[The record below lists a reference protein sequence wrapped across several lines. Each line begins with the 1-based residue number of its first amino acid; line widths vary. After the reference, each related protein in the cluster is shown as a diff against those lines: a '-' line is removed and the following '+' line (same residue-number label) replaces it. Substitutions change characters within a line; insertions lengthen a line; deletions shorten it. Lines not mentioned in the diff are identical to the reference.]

1 MKYLVIVESPAKR
14 EKIQSYLNAI
24 GNGDSFVVLA
34 SMGHIR
40 KFSNGLK
47 SIDMTDYSAK
57 YTVDSAKKKTVS
69 ELQTAKKKVDGVI
82 LATDPDREGEAIA
95 FHLADVLG
103 MATADCLRMTFNE
116 ITPAAIKRA
125 YAGIGKLNEH
135 MYAAQE
141 ARAILDLLI
150 GYEIS
155 PVLWRY
161 IQPRLSAGR
170 CQSPA
175 LRLIHDRE
183 VEIESFKTA
192 SYYQCYAVFP
202 SLPAVRA
209 AYDGNQANVGD
220 SQSTSAEP
228 KKKKKA
234 STSTSKMNPPLE
246 SEDDIRHHLPFMAT
260 ATYVLEHVST
270 KDTKSNPSPPYITST
285 IQQDASSKL
294 GQNPK
299 NTMRVLQTLYEKG
312 LITYMRTDS
321 TAISA
326 SCHQDIKAYIDEK
339 HSGLYERRDYK
350 RRVANAQEAH
360 ECIRPV
366 KISTTTISSAF
377 SPLEKKLYEMIWTRT
392 VASQM
397 VASKEE
403 QIGVQWK
410 SSDYSFSATF
420 TRILAPGYKILY
432 QSRLDDDTAT
442 INKVMSLLKSKGAH
456 TENPQEVGAEQ
467 KYTRPASRYTEA
479 SLIRELEERGIG
491 RPSTFASI
499 VSTLLERNYVHKD
512 ETSKET
518 YTAKTFVVSS
528 STSSASKKSPP
539 QIAESSKEI
548 TLESDRNKLSI
559 TPIGKSVCE
568 FLTKHFHKT
577 IQDLDFTKG
586 IEENLDEISRGETT
600 KARVIRS
607 VYSDFHPIVE
617 KLLEE
622 KKQTRITSTNL
633 SDDQKDSRSIIEQ
646 RPDKFTLIGKHTESK
661 NPLYLH
667 YGRYGPCIAE
677 LEESGSLKYYAIPP
691 EKKNSKLTMED
702 AVMITKFP
710 RTIGKT
716 DDGTKVLVKAGPYG
730 FYIEFGS
737 TRVPF
742 AKMEGKIDP
751 LTVTFEELAQYI
763 NSGNAGTTVLKEYKD
778 GVRIVKRN
786 DHIYIQKSGKEARW
800 DGAEDAVGAVLK
812 KTWLELLEANGSAM
826 GKGRRFYKGGATKK
840 TGSTTK
846 ATKPK

>member
-24 GNGDSFVVLA
+24 GNGDSFIVLA

-40 KFSNGLK
+40 KFANGLK
-47 SIDMTDYSAK
+47 SIDMTDYTARYS
-57 YTVDSAKKKTVS
+57 VDSAKRKAVT
-69 ELQTAKKKVDGVI
+69 ELQTATKKADSVI

-103 MATADCLRMTFNE
+103 IKTEDCLRMTFNE
-116 ITPAAIKRA
+116 ITQTAIKRA
-125 YAGIGKLNEH
+125 FSNIGKLNTNL
-135 MYAAQE
+135 YSAQE

-175 LRLIHDRE
+175 LRLIYDRE
-183 VEIESFKTA
+183 IEIESFKTA
-192 SYYQCYAVFP
+192 AYYQCYGVFP
-202 SLPAVRA
+202 TLPNTRA
-209 AYDGNQANVGD
+209 TYDGNRPV
-220 SQSTSAEP
+220 EP
-228 KKKKKA
+228 TTDTKKKKKA
-234 STSTSKMNPPLE
+234 STSSSTMNPALE
-246 SEDDIRHHLPFMAT
+246 SEDDIRHHLPLMMNT
-260 ATYVLEHVST
+260 SYKLEHVSS
-270 KDTKSNPSPPYITST
+270 KDTQSHPSAPYITST

-294 GQNPK
+294 GQNPR
-299 NTMRVLQTLYEKG
+299 NTMRILQTLYEKG

-321 TAISA
+321 TVISE
-326 SCHQDIKAYIDEK
+326 SCHREIKEYIHEK
-339 HSGLYERRDYK
+339 HDGLYERRDYK

-366 KISTTTISSAF
+366 KISTRSLSASF
-377 SPLEKKLYEMIWTRT
+377 APIEKKIYEMIWTRT

-397 VASKEE
+397 KSSKEE

-410 SSDYSFSATF
+410 SSNYSFSAVF
-420 TRILAPGYKILY
+420 TRILFPGYKVLY
-432 QSRLDDDTAT
+432 ESRMEDDSET
-442 INKVMSLLKSKGAH
+442 INKLMALLKSSSISESPLEIG
-456 TENPQEVGAEQ
+456 VEQ

-499 VSTLLERNYVHKD
+499 VSTLLERHYVHKD

-518 YTAKTFVVSS
+518 HTAKTFQLL
-528 STSSASKKSPP
+528 KKST
-539 QIAESSKEI
+539 QIAETSKEV

-577 IQDLDFTKG
+577 VQDYDFTKN
-586 IEENLDEISRGETT
+586 IEENLDEISRGEMT
-600 KARVIRS
+600 KKQVIHK
-607 VYSDFHPIVE
+607 VYSEFHPIVE
-617 KLLEE
+617 QLLED

-633 SDDQKDSRSIIEQ
+633 TDDQKDSRSIIEQ
-646 RPDKFTLIGKHTESK
+646 RPDKFTLIGKHTETK

-677 LEESGSLKYYAIPP
+677 LEESGSLRYYAIPP
-691 EKKNSKLTMED
+691 EKKNSKITLEE
-702 AVMITKFP
+702 AIMITRFP
-710 RTIGKT
+710 RTIGKM
-716 DDGTKVLVKAGPYG
+716 DDGTTVLVKSGPYG
-730 FYIEFGS
+730 FYIEYGS
-737 TRVPF
+737 TRIPF
-742 AKMEGKIDP
+742 SK
-751 LTVTFEELAQYI
+751 LTVKLDPQTVQLSDLSEILEQ
-763 NSGNAGTTVLKEYKD
+763 GNAGTTVLKEYKD

-786 DHIYIQKSGKEARW
+786 DYIYVQKSGKEAKW

-812 KTWLELLEANGSAM
+812 KTWLELLETNGSAM
-826 GKGRRFYKGGATKK
+826 GKRRAFQRGGTGTGDAKKKKVTKVTKK
-840 TGSTTK
+840 KSDSE
-846 ATKPK
+846 